1 MASIQYTNP
10 CKMQIHSTSLVVLG
24 TNNERGK
31 WSKKSILR
39 TASYSR
45 LKAERANVL
54 CTFVLQQY
62 ERRSNTVRQRNTRLR
77 TSFTLKRNE
86 KQ

>member
-1 MASIQYTNP
+1 MKNFITFITDTIFCLFFKLFNKVFNLDFVLLSHQ
-10 CKMQIHSTSLVVLG
+10 LG

-45 LKAERANVL
+45 LKAERAYVL
-54 CTFVLQQY
+54 CTFVLQQ
-62 ERRSNTVRQRNTRLR
+62 
-77 TSFTLKRNE
+77 
-86 KQ
+86 